1 MVRSNNDGNHDNSK
15 SNDKNKNKNKNNNSM
30 SLASYLRSSRSSLS
44 SPSPSAPYN
53 VVTGNQAADMD
64 SIVSTIV
71 LGYYLEVLRRHR
83 GDDKNENADNADN
96 ADADNALHIPLLP
109 LPSSPLRL
117 RPDVLSLFSLLLTPL
132 SPPPPPPPSSPA
144 SPLPHPPLT
153 FRSTFDPRGTLPPG
167 YTLTLVDHNAVDYTY
182 FPEEAFGGGKGRV
195 RGIVDHHRDMGYHGE
210 VSGASRNIAFDG
222 SAGGGGGVGAALV
235 GSCCTLITEMIFPTN
250 DSSVDSSVDS
260 SPVDFS
266 FPLAVP
272 PSDLRDVSVMLL

>member
-1 MVRSNNDGNHDNSK
+1 MRTLSLPSKNPLILLTLSLFSLSSFSLVYLSPYRLSLVASSSSSSLGSMVRSNNDGNHDNSK

-109 LPSSPLRL
+109 LPSSSLRL
-117 RPDVLSLFSLLLTPL
+117 RPDVLSLFSLLLNPL
-132 SPPPPPPPSSPA
+132 SPPPPRNA
-144 SPLPHPPLT
+144 SARPLWLESCKFITFSVFLRKKVYLPLNLI
-153 FRSTFDPRGTLPPG
+153 SW
-167 YTLTLVDHNAVDYTY
+167 
-182 FPEEAFGGGKGRV
+182 
-195 RGIVDHHRDMGYHGE
+195 
-210 VSGASRNIAFDG
+210 
-222 SAGGGGGVGAALV
+222 
-235 GSCCTLITEMIFPTN
+235 SCC
-250 DSSVDSSVDS
+250 
-260 SPVDFS
+260 
-266 FPLAVP
+266 LAVAP
-272 PSDLRDVSVMLL
+272 VQKPYKNIS